1 MNELI
6 ASLIRRAY
14 QEEEALDQ
22 LFAIV
27 SDPTADALLRRA
39 ALEGLREL
47 AVASRVLKDRNVQLI
62 AMLRGLVEDPDQEL
76 RETAISMLAQRK
88 DEFVQRRLL
97 DGLERREEPL
107 VDDTRAIVLLGN
119 DIHAGFIPTMRRLA
133 KESPNPA
140 VRLEA
145 TKLLAADP
153 ASADLLFEIFD
164 DKSEDDEVRRASASA
179 LMSVARDRFE
189 PRAKEAVL
197 DEDDT
202 DQVRAASLTTLTH
215 FAGPEQIDSDFITSV
230 ANVDTS
236 SSERIVTSD
245 ADDAFKVREGDL
257 AEAVRSAAPDA
268 DDAFKVREGDLAK
281 AVRIFKERHGRS

>member
-27 SDPTADALLRRA
+27 SDPSADVLQRRA

-47 AVASRVLKDRNVQLI
+47 AIASRVLKERNVQLI
-62 AMLRGLVEDPDQEL
+62 AMLRGLIDDPDQQL
-76 RETAISMLAQRK
+76 RETAISMLAQSK

-107 VDDTRAIVLLGN
+107 VDDTLAIVLLGN

-133 KESPNPA
+133 IESPNPA

-153 ASADLLFEIFD
+153 ASADLLFDIFD
-164 DKSEDDEVRRASASA
+164 NKSEDDEVRRASASA

-202 DQVRAASLTTLTH
+202 EQVRAASLTALTH
-215 FAGPEQIDSDFITSV
+215 FAPEQIDSDFIARV
-230 ANVDTS
+230 ANVDIDQDSGVIAPMADVDTS
-236 SSERIVTSD
+236 SSERIGASGV
-245 ADDAFKVREGDL
+245 ADDAFG
-257 AEAVRSAAPDA
+257 
-268 DDAFKVREGDLAK
+268 VREGDLAK
-281 AVRIFKERHGRS
+281 AVRIFKERYGRS

>member
-27 SDPTADALLRRA
+27 SDPSADVLQRRA

-47 AVASRVLKDRNVQLI
+47 AIASRVLKERNVQLI
-62 AMLRGLVEDPDQEL
+62 TMLRGLVEDPDQEL

-107 VDDTRAIVLLGN
+107 VDDAQAIVLLGN

-133 KESPNPA
+133 KESPDQA

-164 DKSEDDEVRRASASA
+164 DKGEDDEVRRASASA
-179 LMSVARDRFE
+179 LMSVARERFE

-202 DQVRAASLTTLTH
+202 EQVRAASLTALTH
-215 FAGPEQIDSDFITSV
+215 FAGPEQIDSDFIARV
-230 ANVDTS
+230 ANVDTDQVRAASLTNVDTS
-236 SSERIVTSD
+236 SSERIV
-245 ADDAFKVREGDL
+245 AP
-257 AEAVRSAAPDA
+257 AA
-268 DDAFKVREGDLAK
+268 DAFKVREGDLAK